1 MPKTK
6 DTVIKAMKK
15 YTAKPDV
22 KARLNQYYKDNKEL
36 YKQRSR
42 EQYLKTKTILDKY
55 KSGLLV
61 EKNDSSVINS
71 SVLPVVESNAGN
83 FLN

>member
-1 MPKTK
+1 MHKTK
-6 DTVIKAMKK
+6 ESVLRAVKK
-15 YTAKPDV
+15 YSKKPEIQE
-22 KARLNQYYKDNKEL
+22 KLKQHYKDNKEL

-71 SVLPVVESNAGN
+71 SVLPVVESNDDN